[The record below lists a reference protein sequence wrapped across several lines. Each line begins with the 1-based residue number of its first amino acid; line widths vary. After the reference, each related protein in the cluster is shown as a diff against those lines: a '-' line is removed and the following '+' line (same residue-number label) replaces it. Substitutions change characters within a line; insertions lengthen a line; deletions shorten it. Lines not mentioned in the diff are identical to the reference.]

1 MLIDTPFKVGDTVSM
16 KLNSGEEL
24 VARLEEEKDQ
34 VLKISKPLMLTATQE
49 GVGLAPFMFTVNPEH
64 SIELNKASILCVV
77 KTEEN
82 MASQYIQNTTGLTM
96 S

>member
-1 MLIDTPFKVGDTVSM
+1 MLIDAPFKSGDTVSL
-16 KLNSGEEL
+16 KLNSGEEV
-24 VARLEEEKDQ
+24 VARLEEDADSI
-34 VLKISKPLMLTATQE
+34 LKVSKPLMLTATQD
-49 GVGLAPFMFTVNPEH
+49 GVGLAPFMFTVGTDQP
-64 SIELNKASILCVV
+64 IALNKNSILCVV